1 MKAFRLIT
9 VFILTAFQCSTE
21 QFPKNLDEAV
31 IDSGFLGGSTGV
43 QKVMVENFGTFIL
56 KTGIDEVTL
65 TSSGKHK
72 NSRDHILGEYSTN
85 KIYQVLGIPVPNNRL
100 YFQPGRV
107 FLLSVFL
114 EGMPLGDFLNCPEIE
129 DFEKEQIRFQIKK
142 GFAADCLLGNYD
154 VIGLE
159 RDNILVC
166 YDDESGCYIPVRIDN
181 GSGLEFEA
189 QGAVKDPEFWGP
201 VVTELGNMRNPDFPY
216 HPAIRNAGEI
226 FYDISDEELSGQIEE
241 LIKKKDEMLQVLP
254 EKYHSIVI
262 KRLDYLEKYGK

>member
-1 MKAFRLIT
+1 MVYSIT
-9 VFILTAFQCSTE
+9 VIILTVFQCYAV
-21 QFPKNLDEAV
+21 QFPKNLDKAV
-31 IDSGFLGGSTGV
+31 IDRGFLGGSTGV
-43 QKVMVENFGTFIL
+43 QKVIVENFGVFIL
-56 KTGIDEVTL
+56 KTGIDEETL
-65 TSSGKHK
+65 TPSGKPK
-72 NSRDHILGEYSTN
+72 NSRDHILGEFFTN
-85 KIYQVLGIPVPNNRL
+85 EVYQVLGIPVPVRCL
-100 YFQPGRV
+100 YFEPGRV

-114 EGMPLGDFLNCPEIE
+114 EGMSLDNFLNSPEIE

-166 YDDESGCYIPVRIDN
+166 YDDESGDYIPVRIDN

-201 VVTELGNMRNPDFPY
+201 VVTELGNMRNRDFPH

-226 FYDISDEELSGQIEE
+226 FYDITDEELAKQIEE
-241 LIKKKDEMLQVLP
+241 LIKKKKEILKVLA
-254 EKYHSIVI
+254 EKYHSII
-262 KRLDYLEKYGK
+262 SERLDYLENSGK